1 MRSNIIQMLLNASSG
16 KGGSSPG
23 QPESEWTIV
32 HLLGKLHTFSSP
44 ERGVTFKDKSGKY
57 YYVRAAYDVTQKV
70 PGLDTNCGA
79 YGFADLLPWQGAT
92 TTVENLG
99 SKETID
105 LETKDPNNRP
115 KAIFLINSYH
125 YYSYSDSSPRHIF
138 NTDGSGSYRPGSTT
152 SNGNK
157 TCTLP
162 DGSTDAIAADATV
175 AIQVPPGQIV
185 SITFWSEYDQFYI
198 VQDKSMTIEENV
210 NNWKMIGYTKIDF
223 SRDRLM
229 KWVPEGSNC
238 KFFSETDDFGLTI
251 Q

>member
-16 KGGSSPG
+16 KGGSS
-23 QPESEWTIV
+23 SEWTIV
-32 HLLGKLHTFSSP
+32 HLLAVRNNYIKNI
-44 ERGVTFKDKSGKY
+44 RGVTFKDKSGKY
-57 YYVRAAYDVTQKV
+57 YYVQAAYDVTREV
-70 PGLDTNCGA
+70 SGLYTSGA
-79 YGFADLLPWQGAT
+79 YGFADLLPWQGSAT
-92 TTVENLG
+92 TVTSLG

-105 LETKDPNNRP
+105 LETKDPNGRP
-115 KAIFLINSYH
+115 KAICLINYGSYGH
-125 YYSYSDSSPRHIF
+125 QRDIF
-138 NTDGSGSYRPGSTT
+138 NTDGSSSSSIMVT
-152 SNGNK
+152 GNNCNY

-162 DGSTDAIAADATV
+162 DGSSAVIGTDTTV

-185 SITFWSEYDQFYI
+185 SMTCWSDLERAWI

-210 NNWKMIGYTKIDF
+210 NNLKTTGYAKTDF

-238 KFFSETDDFGLTI
+238 KFFSETDNFGLTI

>member
-23 QPESEWTIV
+23 QPSSEWTMV
-32 HLLGKLHTFSSP
+32 HLLGKYHVSTSAM
-44 ERGVTFKDKSGKY
+44 RGVTFKDKSGKY
-57 YYVRAAYDVTQKV
+57 YYVRAAYDVTQTV
-70 PGLDTNCGA
+70 PGHDTNYGA

-92 TTVENLG
+92 TAVQNLG

-115 KAIFLINSYH
+115 KAICLINSS
-125 YYSYSDSSPRHIF
+125 YSYDVPRHIF
-138 NTDGSGSYRPGSTT
+138 NTDGSTSYYPGATT
-152 SNGNK
+152 SNSDK

-162 DGSTDAIAADATV
+162 DGSTDDIASDTTV

-185 SITFWSEYDQFYI
+185 SITYWSDYDQFYF
-198 VQDKSMTIEENV
+198 VQDQSMTIEENV
-210 NNWKMIGYTKIDF
+210 NNWKTIGYTKIDF
-223 SRDRLM
+223 SKDRLM
-229 KWVPEGSNC
+229 KWVPVGSNSH
-238 KFFSETDDFGLTI
+238 FFSETDDFGLTI